1 MPDLFRIASGHH
13 VSFPRGSCGQETVCP
28 LPGAYSE
35 CIINAQYTAH
45 KVGSAKQGSQTGT
58 QWSGGPVGRAR
69 LWSLPTSEAGIG
81 QLRVCGAD
89 SPGDTEGADTQPRAW
104 SWGTRGWT
112 STESL
117 CPPHVANQIQ
127 PPESLHLLAGPRKT
141 ACQCQSYQVLSSFYW
156 QIYFYEEPKKIYI
169 IVTYVHQLYRFYFK
183 FTQC

>member
-1 MPDLFRIASGHH
+1 MRENKH
-13 VSFPRGSCGQETVCP
+13 
-28 LPGAYSE
+28 GAGCDSAW
-35 CIINAQYTAH
+35 N
-45 KVGSAKQGSQTGT
+45 KVW
-58 QWSGGPVGRAR
+58 WSVPHP
-69 LWSLPTSEAGIG
+69 SLPARVCVCVAESESLTTPVVADARTLLSKWHGYSYLPIQSLLQPLQDLLLTSRVTDGETEARRGKHRSLFFASWTGIG

-156 QIYFYEEPKKIYI
+156 QIYFY
-169 IVTYVHQLYRFYFK
+169 LS
-183 FTQC
+183 

>member
-69 LWSLPTSEAGIG
+69 LWSLPSEAGIG

-89 SPGDTEGADTQPRAW
+89 SPGDTEEQTPSLGRGAGGPGAGHPRSPCVPPTSQTRFSPQNHSI
-104 SWGTRGWT
+104 SWQGQGKQ
-112 STESL
+112 
-117 CPPHVANQIQ
+117 HANA
-127 PPESLHLLAGPRKT
+127 ELSSSFFFLLANIF
-141 ACQCQSYQVLSSFYW
+141 L
-156 QIYFYEEPKKIYI
+156 
-169 IVTYVHQLYRFYFK
+169 
-183 FTQC
+183 